1 MTMETPANPS
11 WWALVLRGAAALVFG
26 VLALAWPG
34 ITLLVLVAL
43 FAAYALISG
52 VAAVVGAIRARATDR
67 RWWLV
72 LLLGLVSVAAGVLA
86 VFVPAITALALV
98 LLMGANA
105 LVSGVLEI
113 VMAVR
118 LRQQLRGEWLLGL
131 AGLLSIVFGT
141 LVLLFPGP
149 GALALVWLIAV
160 WAIAIGILLIAAG
173 FSLRKRTRAAER
185 PFEGTPRHA

>member
-1 MTMETPANPS
+1 METLAYPS
-11 WWALVLRGAAALVFG
+11 WWMLVLRGTAALVFG

-52 VAAVVGAIRARATDR
+52 VAAVAGAIRARATDR
-67 RWWLV
+67 RWWVV

-86 VFVPAITALALV
+86 VFMPAITALALV

-105 LVSGVLEI
+105 LVTGVLEI
-113 VMAVR
+113 ILAVR
-118 LRQQLRGEWLLGL
+118 LRRQIRGEWLLGL
-131 AGLLSIVFGT
+131 AGLLSVVFGV

-160 WAIAIGILLIAAG
+160 WAIAIGILLLAAG

-185 PFEGTPRHA
+185 RFEGTPRHA

>member
-1 MTMETPANPS
+1 MEILAHPS
-11 WWALVLRGAAALVFG
+11 WWMLVLRGTAALVFG

-52 VAAVVGAIRARATDR
+52 VAAVAGAIRARATDR
-67 RWWLV
+67 RWWVV

-86 VFVPAITALALV
+86 VFMPAITALALV

-105 LVSGVLEI
+105 LVTGVLEI
-113 VMAVR
+113 ILAVR
-118 LRQQLRGEWLLGL
+118 LRHQLRSEWLLGL
-131 AGLLSIVFGT
+131 AGLLSVVFGV

-173 FSLRKRTRAAER
+173 FSLRKRTRTAER
-185 PFEGTPRHA
+185 RFEGTPRHA

>member
-1 MTMETPANPS
+1 MEPLAQPS
-11 WWALVLRGAAALVFG
+11 WWVLVLRGTAALVFG

-52 VAAVVGAIRARATDR
+52 VATVAGAIRARATDR
-67 RWWLV
+67 RWWVL

-86 VFVPAITALALV
+86 VFMPAITALALV

-105 LVSGVLEI
+105 LVNGALEI
-113 VMAVR
+113 ILAVR
-118 LRQQLRGEWLLGL
+118 LRRQVRGEWLLGL
-131 AGLLSIVFGT
+131 AGLLSVVFGV

-160 WAIAIGILLIAAG
+160 WAIAIGMLLIAAG

-185 PFEGTPRHA
+185 RFEGSPRHA

>member
-1 MTMETPANPS
+1 METPANPS
-11 WWALVLRGAAALVFG
+11 WWVLVVRGAVALVFG
-26 VLALAWPG
+26 VLALTWPG
-34 ITLLVLVAL
+34 ITLLGLVAL
-43 FAAYALISG
+43 FAAYALTGG
-52 VAAVVGAIRARATDR
+52 VAAVAGAIRARAADR
-67 RWWLV
+67 RWWVV

-86 VFVPAITALALV
+86 VFMPAITALALV

-105 LVSGVLEI
+105 LVTGVLEI
-113 VMAVR
+113 ILAVR
-118 LRQQLRGEWLLGL
+118 LRHQLRSEWLLGL
-131 AGLLSIVFGT
+131 AGLLSVVFGV

-185 PFEGTPRHA
+185 PLEGTPRHA